1 MGNVQTAPI
10 PRVIPPLEFY
20 FQDVSELRYSQNLGN
35 TRFMKVAKAE
45 HFDGPMVAKVF
56 VFPDT
61 FISDKFIREIRKIRK
76 KISNSNYTN
85 CLGFTKIFMNDK
97 VAILCRPFHKDTL
110 YERLSIR
117 PFLIDVEKRWIA
129 FQLLKALEQCKRAD
143 VVHGDIKSHN
153 ILISSS
159 NWVHLTDFASFKPTF
174 IPCVDFASFKPTF
187 IPCDTP
193 SSFTFFFNASRQNM
207 CNVAPERFKRSND
220 YENFN
225 TEIPVYFHDLTKNRK
240 EEMDIFSVG
249 CVLLELFTDGRRYA
263 FNFAK
268 LIDYCSLDDETARE
282 YVETIVTNCDSNIPP
297 EFQNLIKVML
307 EKNPT
312 ARKELYYQYKP
323 FQNHE
328 LFPPIFESFLYQYM
342 GEFRVKASL
351 SHGGEH
357 SDEHVVPDLPDN
369 IITKLY
375 VERQR
380 FMPELEKDN
389 HNSVILLITLITSN
403 IRACRTIIAKMDAI
417 CLLKELSKI
426 SSEALIAER
435 IVPYLVRLL
444 SDPFVQV
451 QTESVHVLTEIVSK
465 FKNIPVEESRLFVD
479 YIFPKMKELISNTS
493 TSPMTKMAIA
503 SNLGILALTALK
515 FLDEGIKH
523 ATDEGGV
530 IGSGVEPNAKNEKQ
544 ATAIKTTQTPAA
556 KLPNIER
563 SALNQTISEFYQQL
577 ITQDNNAVRQT
588 VMEAE
593 NLDKLGRFFELVGT
607 KINVVLMHMI
617 TVLNNK
623 KDWRLITS
631 FFKNSSIAA
640 RKSSKSDNSGF
651 FFPLLQQGLQH
662 NEEFVVLES
671 LRCIYVLCSE
681 QRLEK
686 ATVWELCKEFVPFI
700 VHPNVWLRI
709 ATVDILK
716 ILDEIFP
723 FADILC
729 RLMPNV
735 KPFLRE
741 NLIRLSDKAAIHEC
755 LVEPIPRAAWDL
767 VYSYEHP
774 TELIRKLQDNQT
786 LDKLGGGR
794 NASFLQAEDPP
805 LKPLKISSKSAV
817 DNIVRK
823 LANFANEGEE
833 GILEE
838 KIIAFQPILE
848 KKMIVKR
855 PSTKSKVMN
864 SILTDIDDRILKI
877 FDLEQGIHRGD
888 PKGTSLWRSDNEF
901 SSYHNTES
909 SGNEILN
916 SQSKRKSKSN
926 SILYNDSVHCL
937 TSHTP
942 VNYSKPEIRVVA
954 HLHEHAEKVT
964 KLSVHSN
971 QQTFAS
977 SSLDRSVKLWT
988 ISQIPN
994 KQPSAVTSTQTV
1006 PHPKEIN
1013 CLQFMTDNP
1022 NHLLSGSED
1031 GILSIYDV
1039 EENKFLSNNITV
1051 DPNIDGGFTKLYSVD
1066 HLIYAL
1072 TAQSSIY
1079 CYDKRSSSSK
1089 NPVYKFDNIFHRRAR
1104 NNYGYITSLTI
1115 DPLNQHWMALTS
1127 STAGTKNIV
1136 LYDLRFLALEV
1147 HSWEHPCKKGLVLN
1161 SWPLLTSS
1169 AECTKL
1175 VTGFSREGEMSI
1187 WQLDGGEISRS
1198 HLLWPG
1204 TSNGIENTFLK
1215 ENDEDLK
1222 YTQEHQTSAFAQSHS
1237 LDGFFTGD
1245 SQGALRFWS
1254 LTQPQRCNYLSGP
1267 QRPYLIPPLLSRQCT
1282 NTPTTFFQPP
1292 DHSSIIYRRV
1302 DRSIGSILIHENVPK
1317 KSPDSSSQ
1325 IFSDKNYQKLV
1336 QVGEQHRDGITD
1348 ISLIGNDYLTSSGRD
1363 GSIKVWKIFNTA

>member
-1 MGNVQTAPI
+1 
-10 PRVIPPLEFY
+10 
-20 FQDVSELRYSQNLGN
+20 
-35 TRFMKVAKAE
+35 
-45 HFDGPMVAKVF
+45 
-56 VFPDT
+56 
-61 FISDKFIREIRKIRK
+61 
-76 KISNSNYTN
+76 
-85 CLGFTKIFMNDK
+85 
-97 VAILCRPFHKDTL
+97 
-110 YERLSIR
+110 
-117 PFLIDVEKRWIA
+117 
-129 FQLLKALEQCKRAD
+129 
-143 VVHGDIKSHN
+143 
-153 ILISSS
+153 
-159 NWVHLTDFASFKPTF
+159 
-174 IPCVDFASFKPTF
+174 
-187 IPCDTP
+187 
-193 SSFTFFFNASRQNM
+193 
-207 CNVAPERFKRSND
+207 
-220 YENFN
+220 
-225 TEIPVYFHDLTKNRK
+225 
-240 EEMDIFSVG
+240 
-249 CVLLELFTDGRRYA
+249 
-263 FNFAK
+263 
-268 LIDYCSLDDETARE
+268 
-282 YVETIVTNCDSNIPP
+282 
-297 EFQNLIKVML
+297 
-307 EKNPT
+307 
-312 ARKELYYQYKP
+312 
-323 FQNHE
+323 
-328 LFPPIFESFLYQYM
+328 
-342 GEFRVKASL
+342 
-351 SHGGEH
+351 
-357 SDEHVVPDLPDN
+357 
-369 IITKLY
+369 
-375 VERQR
+375 
-380 FMPELEKDN
+380 
-389 HNSVILLITLITSN
+389 
-403 IRACRTIIAKMDAI
+403 
-417 CLLKELSKI
+417 
-426 SSEALIAER
+426 
-435 IVPYLVRLL
+435 
-444 SDPFVQV
+444 
-451 QTESVHVLTEIVSK
+451 
-465 FKNIPVEESRLFVD
+465 
-479 YIFPKMKELISNTS
+479 
-493 TSPMTKMAIA
+493 
-503 SNLGILALTALK
+503 
-515 FLDEGIKH
+515 
-523 ATDEGGV
+523 
-530 IGSGVEPNAKNEKQ
+530 
-544 ATAIKTTQTPAA
+544 
-556 KLPNIER
+556 
-563 SALNQTISEFYQQL
+563 
-577 ITQDNNAVRQT
+577 
-588 VMEAE
+588 
-593 NLDKLGRFFELVGT
+593 LDKLGRFFELVGT

-937 TSHTP
+937 TSRYILEELLIHKRERYLKQKRVNKLRDKITAGALQFGAVSNTP

-1079 CYDKRSSSSK
+1079 CYDKRF
-1089 NPVYKFDNIFHRRAR
+1089 VIYFCA
-1104 NNYGYITSLTI
+1104 ITVI
-1115 DPLNQHWMALTS
+1115 DFP
-1127 STAGTKNIV
+1127 
-1136 LYDLRFLALEV
+1136 
-1147 HSWEHPCKKGLVLN
+1147 
-1161 SWPLLTSS
+1161 
-1169 AECTKL
+1169 
-1175 VTGFSREGEMSI
+1175 
-1187 WQLDGGEISRS
+1187 
-1198 HLLWPG
+1198 
-1204 TSNGIENTFLK
+1204 
-1215 ENDEDLK
+1215 
-1222 YTQEHQTSAFAQSHS
+1222 
-1237 LDGFFTGD
+1237 
-1245 SQGALRFWS
+1245 
-1254 LTQPQRCNYLSGP
+1254 
-1267 QRPYLIPPLLSRQCT
+1267 
-1282 NTPTTFFQPP
+1282 
-1292 DHSSIIYRRV
+1292 
-1302 DRSIGSILIHENVPK
+1302 
-1317 KSPDSSSQ
+1317 
-1325 IFSDKNYQKLV
+1325 
-1336 QVGEQHRDGITD
+1336 
-1348 ISLIGNDYLTSSGRD
+1348 
-1363 GSIKVWKIFNTA
+1363 